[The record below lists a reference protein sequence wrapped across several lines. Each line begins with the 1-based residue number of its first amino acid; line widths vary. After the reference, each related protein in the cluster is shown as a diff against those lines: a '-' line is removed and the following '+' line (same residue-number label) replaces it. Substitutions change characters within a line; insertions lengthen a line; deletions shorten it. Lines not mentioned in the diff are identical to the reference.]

1 VGSID
6 DMRLFARLVELR
18 SFTAVAHA
26 MQMARSLVSKRVSR
40 LEDQLGVQLINRTT
54 RRLELTEAGR
64 TFYQYCQQMDVLRQ
78 EAEAAVGEIR
88 QRPMGVLRLNAPV
101 MFGQI
106 VLPRIITGFLTQFPD
121 VHVVLSLNDQY
132 VDVIEGGYDLVIR
145 IGNLKSSTMRAR
157 KVGSTRLRVYAH
169 ERYLAAHGTP
179 RTPQDLKDHNCLL
192 YQHQI
197 SGPNDWEFS
206 GPAGKE
212 TVEVSGNFS
221 AENSVPLYQAA
232 RDGLGITRMPNFIE
246 EAFGRNGMVYL
257 LEDYEPVVEIHAVYA
272 TTRKPPLNTRVF
284 IDYLAERLSVR
295 DLTNDSD

>member
-1 VGSID
+1 MRPID

-18 SFTAVAHA
+18 SFTAVAA
-26 MQMARSLVSKRVSR
+26 TEQMARSLVSKRISR
-40 LEDQLGVQLINRTT
+40 LEDHLGVQLLNRTT

-64 TFYQYCQQMDVLRQ
+64 TYYQYCEQVDVIRQ

-88 QRPMGVLRLNAPV
+88 QRPKGVLRLNAPV

-106 VLPRIITGFLTQFPD
+106 VLPRIITGFLAQYPD
-121 VHVVLSLNDQY
+121 VHIALSLDDQY

-145 IGNLKSSTMRAR
+145 IGNLKSSTLRAR
-157 KVGSTRLRVYAH
+157 KVGATRLRIYAH

-179 RTPQDLKDHNCLL
+179 RQPQDLRDHNCLL
-192 YQHQI
+192 YRHQV
-197 SGPNDWEFS
+197 SGPNGWEFH

-232 RDGLGITRMPNFIE
+232 RDGLGVTRLPSFIE
-246 EAFGRNGMVYL
+246 EAFGHAGMVYL
-257 LEDYEPVVEIHAVYA
+257 LEEYEPEVDIHAVYA

-284 IDYLAERLSVR
+284 IDYLAERLSMKGV
-295 DLTNDSD
+295 

>member
-1 VGSID
+1 MEPID

-18 SFTAVAHA
+18 SFTAVAA
-26 MQMARSLVSKRVSR
+26 AEQMARSLVSKRITR
-40 LEDQLGVQLINRTT
+40 LEDHLGVQLLNRTT

-64 TFYQYCQQMDVLRQ
+64 TYYQYCQQVDVIRQ

-88 QRPMGVLRLNAPV
+88 QRPKGMLRLNAPV

-106 VLPRIITGFLTQFPD
+106 VLPRIITGFLAQFPD

-145 IGNLKSSTMRAR
+145 IGNLKSSTLRAR
-157 KVGSTRLRVYAH
+157 RVGTTRLRVYAH
-169 ERYLAAHGTP
+169 EQYLAAHGTP
-179 RTPQDLKDHNCLL
+179 RLPQDLRGHNCLL

-197 SGPNDWEFS
+197 SGPNGWEFQ

-232 RDGLGITRMPNFIE
+232 RDGLGITRLPSFIE
-246 EAFGRNGMVYL
+246 EAFGRAGMVNL
-257 LEDYEPVVEIHAVYA
+257 LEEYEPEVDIHAVYA

-284 IDYLAERLSVR
+284 IDYLAEYLS
-295 DLTNDSD
+295 LSG